1 MSFRFRE
8 VEHQLEIVDRGW
20 TTFRS
25 EHKFWLEAKQPTRF
39 FVRDF
44 FWTGSGAEKE
54 PVPELVS
61 EVDVWGFPHHRVH
74 GPMLVEGES
83 RVLVV
88 DLGRT
93 IGKGEVEVVHFRHR
107 MKDLGGTFNP
117 VLASLPATE
126 IIKRLAIRLILP
138 RGAPQKVMYYSVT
151 HDTNKVVDSR
161 EVAAVTLEDGRLLF
175 ERIVLNPKKKNLGHK
190 LQWEHHER

>member
-8 VEHQLEIVDRGW
+8 VEHQLEVVDLGW

-25 EHKFWLEAKQPTRF
+25 EHKFWLEAKQPARF

-54 PVPELVS
+54 PPPELVT

-93 IGKGEVEVVHFRHR
+93 IGKGEVEVVEFRHR
-107 MKDLGGTFNP
+107 MKDLGKTFNQ
-117 VLASLPATE
+117 VLSSESTSE
-126 IIKRLAIRLILP
+126 IVKRLALRMILP
-138 RGAPQKVMYYSVT
+138 RDASQRVRYLSVT
-151 HDTNKVVDSR
+151 TDTKKVIDSR
-161 EVAAVTLEDGRLLF
+161 EVTAVPLEDGRMLF
-175 ERIVLNPKKKNLGHK
+175 EAVILNPKKKNLGHK
-190 LQWEHHER
+190 LQVEHNER